1 MKRGGLVFIARGVL
15 PRSIA
20 KSVNILGGF
29 EFSRLDDARSGSA
42 LTVSLRLGHTRV
54 LTAVQGC
61 HSLPSCRFA
70 TSKAV
75 IHYRARSNPI
85 CQKEKSTFGALF
97 FLACPGGFEPPTV
110 RIGI

>member
-1 MKRGGLVFIARGVL
+1 MKRGGLVFIAGGL

-42 LTVSLRLGHTRV
+42 LT
-54 LTAVQGC
+54 AVQGC

-75 IHYRARSNPI
+75 IHYRARPNPL